1 MHTHL
6 LAGRFFLLGVFISIL
21 MSYFLL
27 ILFNPSVMERNVM
40 KRMPRVCSL
49 VFGSILLMAMPDL
62 VEAADY
68 YVATDGDNQNEGS
81 LASPWRSIQHAVDT
95 VITPDTIYVRGGIYT
110 ELVTFNPSGSAA
122 AGYITLRN
130 YPDEKPVIDG
140 TGLNVSD
147 YTGLL
152 YLKDIAYVKIIGFE
166 LRNLTTSNSGA
177 TPGAIWIFGASHH
190 IEIKDNLVH
199 SIQNTSD
206 DGNAH
211 GIALYGDN
219 ATASINNVLIDGNEI
234 KNCILG
240 WSESL
245 VLNGNVENFV
255 VSNNI
260 IHDNNN
266 IGIDFIGHEGICSIA
281 SLDRARDGVCIG
293 NTVYNIDT
301 STNPVYKGDRSGD
314 GIYVDG
320 GTNITV
326 ERNIVHKCN
335 IGIEIASE
343 HKGKDSSYIT
353 VKNNFVYDND
363 IMGISLGGYDTNRG
377 STVHCKV
384 INNTCYK
391 NDTAMEGNGELCL
404 QYDTQNNE
412 ILNNIFY
419 ANNQNLFIS
428 NQYRANTGN
437 QVDYNIYYSSGGANG
452 SEWQW
457 KGTTYNSLSAWQSMT
472 GNDSNGM
479 YSDPKLLNP
488 DTGNLHISGNSPG
501 VDQGTMIADLKED
514 IDGDSRPLG
523 SGIDMGADEYQG
535 SAFNPPYIKANGQ
548 DELITISSNVPVSI
562 ILSLDPDNLS
572 GQNADWWVV
581 ESAPDGNYYYFDLS
595 TGSMVQGL
603 LPTHQGPLFSL
614 GATQLL
620 NSSFTV
626 GTHTFYF
633 AVDMIMNGS
642 LDMVS
647 IYYDSV
653 NVIVQ

>member
-1 MHTHL
+1 MLGMTLFCPHILKKQTMKNEIFEFIMIL
-6 LAGRFFLLGVFISIL
+6 FLLVAA
-21 MSYFLL
+21 
-27 ILFNPSVMERNVM
+27 PV
-40 KRMPRVCSL
+40 
-49 VFGSILLMAMPDL
+49 L

-68 YVATDGDNQNEGS
+68 YVATDGDNQNGGS

-95 VITPDTIYVRGGIYT
+95 VNSSDTIYVRGGIYT
-110 ELVTFNPSGSAA
+110 EFVTFKKSGSST

-147 YTGLL
+147 YAGLF
-152 YLKDIAYVKIIGFE
+152 YLEDIAYVKIIGFE

-190 IEIKDNLVH
+190 IEINDNQVH
-199 SIQNTSD
+199 SIQNTSV

-219 ATASINNVLIDGNEI
+219 ATASIHDVLIDGNEI

-301 STNPVYKGDRSGD
+301 LTNPVYKGDRSGD

-326 ERNIVHKCN
+326 ERNIVYKCN

-353 VKNNFVYDND
+353 VKNNFVYNND
-363 IMGISLGGYDTNRG
+363 IMGISLGGYDTDRG
-377 STVHCKV
+377 STVHCKI

-428 NQYRANTGN
+428 NQYTTHTGN
-437 QVDYNIYYSSGGANG
+437 QVDYNIYYSSGGING

-457 KGTTYNSLSAWQSMT
+457 KGTTYGSFATWQSAT
-472 GNDSNGM
+472 GNDKNGM
-479 YSDPKLLNP
+479 YSNPGLLKP
-488 DTGNLHISGNSPG
+488 ELGDLHLTANSSAI
-501 VDQGTMIADLKED
+501 DQGRAITGLAKD
-514 IDGDSRPLG
+514 IDGDSRPQG
-523 SGIDMGADEYQG
+523 AGIDIGADEFVQTTTVIYVG
-535 SAFNPPYIKANGQ
+535 TAVGC
-548 DELITISSNVPVSI
+548 
-562 ILSLDPDNLS
+562 
-572 GQNADWWVV
+572 
-581 ESAPDGNYYYFDLS
+581 DGNTPCFSTIQTAIDAAS
-595 TGSMVQGL
+595 TGSEIKVVRGNYNEDLTLRSSITLTL
-603 LPTHQGPLFSL
+603 LGGWDFSFKNQ
-614 GATQLL
+614 TS
-620 NSSFTV
+620 NT
-626 GTHTFYF
+626 TFIK
-633 AVDMIMNGS
+633 APSVPKGS
-642 LDMVS
+642 LSLQMVT
-647 IYYDSV
+647 IKP
-653 NVIVQ
+653 